1 MNQAAALAKEPAGS
15 AFGQLLKEW
24 RAQRKLSQLDLALIC
39 NVSQRHISFLESGRS
54 QPSRMMVSLLAE
66 SLEISLRDCNT
77 LLQAA
82 GYRAVFLERDLS
94 DADMAP
100 VKQALN
106 LILEHHNPYPA
117 IVVDRHWNLLDAN
130 LATLTLFSRLGDI
143 NDLWRAVGGER
154 PNIMRL
160 TFHQAGLRPFI
171 RNWDEL
177 APLML
182 QRLQREAIADNS
194 VVLQALVAELENDP
208 DIPRDWI
215 QHDPSKHLTPVVP
228 MALEAGGLSVRL
240 FSMLTT
246 FGTPQDISTD
256 EMRVECFFPMDADSE
271 AQLRNLC

>member
-1 MNQAAALAKEPAGS
+1 MNQVAAREQASPS

-24 RAQRKLSQLDLALIC
+24 RAQRKLSQLELALNC

-54 QPSRMMVSLLAE
+54 QPSRAMVTQLSDALD
-66 SLEISLRDCNT
+66 ISLRDCNT

-82 GYRAVFLERDLS
+82 GYRAVFLERDLG

-100 VKQALN
+100 VRQALN

-130 LATLTLFSRLGDI
+130 RATLSLFSLLGDM
-143 NDLWRAVGGER
+143 DALWKAVGGST

-160 TFHQAGLRPFI
+160 TFHRAGLRPFI
-171 RNWDEL
+171 ENWAEL

-182 QRLQREAIADNS
+182 QRLQREALADNS
-194 VVLQALVAELENDP
+194 PVLQDLLQELQGDP
-208 DIPRDWI
+208 EIPREWI
-215 QHDPSKHLTPVVP
+215 RHNPSQRLAPVVP
-228 MALEAGGLSVRL
+228 MALRVGDLSIRL

-256 EMRVECFFPMDADSE
+256 EMRVESFFPMDAETETHLQSL
-271 AQLRNLC
+271 A